1 MRAGKLVAEGS
12 PAELRAT
19 AGMTDPPFEDVFF
32 HFAG

>member
-19 AGMTDPPFEDVFF
+19 AGMVEAPFEDVFF